1 MTEHTSSPLD
11 EGHASLPTLKPS
23 LAAGAVV
30 DAHDP
35 GYSFPADPLS
45 RARLEDWQD
54 HKFGIIMHWGIY
66 TSQGL
71 GDSWTLC
78 RSRDEE
84 MMLLPAGFQGDDDAW
99 EEQYKAARTAFAGQD
114 YDPEDWAA
122 LARAAGAKYLVFTSK
137 HHDGFNMFDTAHSDF
152 KVTAEDVPLGRDV
165 LAETFEA
172 FRSEGLET
180 GVYFSKA
187 DWNHPGY
194 WSPDGDTV
202 DRFHNYDAEADP
214 ERWQSFVD
222 FTHAQIEELLSGYG
236 PVNVLWLD
244 AGWVFA
250 PFEPI
255 DIDRI
260 AARARELQPGI
271 LVVDRE
277 VHGPNEDYRTPEQR
291 IPDHR
296 PSYPWESC
304 VTLSDNWTSLSPDEQ
319 AKDPREVVDMLVKVV
334 ARGGNL
340 LLGVGPD
347 PTGAIPPSI
356 REALEVIGTWLEE
369 FGPALYGT
377 RAVTEGLIPG
387 NGLAES
393 WDDGGTT
400 WWLTETPADAGTPR
414 RLHLITLDGPAD
426 GVRIPLSRKIAEV
439 QALGGAIV
447 ADWTQDA
454 EGVLS
459 VTLSE
464 SVEGLEG
471 RPAAEGEATGKDSAL
486 GARGVVVQFA

>member
-1 MTEHTSSPLD
+1 MTEHEALPAAAENPAFDNLKPSPV
-11 EGHASLPTLKPS
+11 LKPS

-30 DAHDP
+30 DSHDP
-35 GYSFPADPLS
+35 GYSLPSDPLS

-84 MMLLPAGFQGDDDAW
+84 MMLLPADFSGGDDEW
-99 EEQYKAARTAFAGQD
+99 EAHYKAARTSFTGQD
-114 YDPEDWAA
+114 YRPEDWAD
-122 LARAAGAKYLVFTSK
+122 LARRAGAKYLVFTSK
-137 HHDGFNMFDTAHSDF
+137 HHDGFNLFDTKHSDF
-152 KVTAEDVPLGRDV
+152 KVSAADVPMGRDV

-172 FRSEGLET
+172 FRGQGLET

-194 WSPDGDTV
+194 WSPDGTTV
-202 DRFHNYDAEADP
+202 DRFHNYDASADP
-214 ERWQSFVD
+214 QRWQSFVD
-222 FTHAQIEELLSGYG
+222 FTHAQIDELLSGYG
-236 PVNVLWLD
+236 PLNVLWLD
-244 AGWVFA
+244 AGWVFG
-250 PFEPI
+250 PYESI
-255 DIDRI
+255 DIDRL

-277 VHGPNEDYRTPEQR
+277 VHGPNEDYRTPEQQ

-296 PSYPWESC
+296 PEYPWESC
-304 VTLSDNWTSLSPDEQ
+304 VTLSEHWTSLSPDEQ

-347 PTGAIPPSI
+347 ASGAIPPSI
-356 REALEVIGTWLEE
+356 REALEVIGRWLEV
-369 FGPALYGT
+369 FGQALYGT
-377 RAVTEGLIPG
+377 RAVTEGLVAG

-393 WDDGGTT
+393 WEDQGTT
-400 WWLTETPADAGTPR
+400 WWLTETPSREGLPGRLNLLEQAGSATGLR
-414 RLHLITLDGPAD
+414 
-426 GVRIPLSRKIAEV
+426 VPLSRRVASLEV
-439 QALGGAIV
+439 LGNATLGRWDQNDDGELTVTLLPAGNLTPGGREDPALGTIA
-447 ADWTQDA
+447 
-454 EGVLS
+454 
-459 VTLSE
+459 
-464 SVEGLEG
+464 
-471 RPAAEGEATGKDSAL
+471 
-486 GARGVVVQFA
+486 VVVHFA